1 MNTRIKFTTRTA
13 AAVFLTTIAAQA
25 GPYSTGLNDPANPH
39 DAPVPGFTGP
49 HGAGKARIPDGNDGF
64 QNPGNQVNPLFFAW
78 ASDYEDYARSDS
90 DAGFSDPSYALGP
103 VTGDNFDVVS
113 LGDLTAAQ
121 LNAAQNNPGR
131 ITLKFDKPIHD
142 LSGADF
148 VIFENAFISANNTGG
163 AGIGGVF
170 AELAYVEVS
179 ADGVNFHR
187 FNPASLTPSTV
198 GAYGS
203 LDPTN
208 VHNLAGKHVNAYGD
222 SWGTP
227 FDIAQ
232 TGLSQITHI
241 RLVDIPGRGDFKDG
255 AENPVYDAW
264 RTFGSGGFD
273 LEAVGSIST
282 LASFGEWPLLEG
294 LVAGTRGEADD
305 PDKDGIPNLL
315 EYAFAL
321 DPAKADAAGTGW
333 KLQLHT
339 DVTGT
344 FVEVVILRDERTV
357 DLVRDI
363 QVSED
368 LVVWTTL
375 ARSTA
380 GGSFLPQNGFSPL
393 VTNQRAGGI
402 ASVGVIREDRIRD
415 TRPVAGA
422 SKRFYQ
428 LKVTRM
434 AP

>member
-1 MNTRIKFTTRTA
+1 MKLRIHPVTRTA
-13 AAVFLTTIAAQA
+13 AFVVLTIAAAQA
-25 GPYSTGLNDPANPH
+25 GPYSTGLNDPANVH

-49 HGAGKARIPDGNDGF
+49 HGVGKARIPDGNDGF
-64 QNPGNQVNPLFFAW
+64 QNPGNRVNPLFFAW
-78 ASDYEDYARSDS
+78 ASECEDYTRSDS
-90 DAGFSDPSYALGP
+90 DAAFADPSYALGP

-113 LGDLTAAQ
+113 LGDLTATQ
-121 LNAAQNNPGR
+121 LNAASEPGR
-131 ITLKFDKPIHD
+131 ITLKFAQPIRD

-163 AGIGGVF
+163 TGIGGVF

-203 LDPTN
+203 IDPTN

-227 FDIAQ
+227 FDISQ
-232 TGLSQITHI
+232 TGLTEITHI

-255 AENPVYDAW
+255 AGNSIYDAW

-273 LEAVGSIST
+273 LDAVGSIST
-282 LASFGEWPLLEG
+282 PMTFGEWPLLAS
-294 LVAGTRGEADD
+294 LAPGTRGEADD

-321 DPAKADAAGTGW
+321 DPSTADAPGTGW
-333 KLQLHT
+333 RHQLHT
-339 DVTGT
+339 DGTGA
-344 FVEVVILRDERTV
+344 FVEVVTLRDERGT

-380 GGSFLPQNGFSPL
+380 GGPFVPQNGFLPL
-393 VTNQRAGGI
+393 VTEQRAGGI

-415 TRPVAGA
+415 TRPVSGS

>member
-1 MNTRIKFTTRTA
+1 MKLRIHPVTRA
-13 AAVFLTTIAAQA
+13 AAFAFLAVAAAQA
-25 GPYSTGLNDPANPH
+25 GPYSKGLNDPANVH

-49 HGAGKARIPDGNDGF
+49 HGVGKARIPDGNDGF
-64 QNPGNQVNPLFFAW
+64 QNPGNRVNPLFFAW
-78 ASDYEDYARSDS
+78 ASEYEDYARSDS
-90 DAGFSDPSYALGP
+90 DAGFSDASYAVGP

-113 LGDLTAAQ
+113 LGDLTATQ
-121 LNAAQNNPGR
+121 LNAAAEPGR
-131 ITLKFDKPIHD
+131 ITLKFAKPIRD

-163 AGIGGVF
+163 TGIGGVF

-203 LDPTN
+203 IDPTN

-232 TGLSQITHI
+232 TGLTEITHI

-255 AENPVYDAW
+255 SGNSIYDAW

-282 LASFGEWPLLEG
+282 PMTFGEWPLLG
-294 LVAGTRGEADD
+294 TLAPGTRGEADD

-321 DPAKADAAGTGW
+321 DPAAADAPGTGW
-333 KLQLHT
+333 SLQLHT
-339 DVTGT
+339 DGTGS
-344 FVEVVILRDERTV
+344 FVEVATLRDERGT

-368 LVVWTTL
+368 MAVWTTL

-380 GGSFLPQNGFSPL
+380 GGPFLPQEGFLPL
-393 VTNQRAGGI
+393 VTDQRSGSI

-415 TRPVAGA
+415 TRPVTGS

>member
-1 MNTRIKFTTRTA
+1 MNDRIHLKASTA
-13 AAVFLTTIAAQA
+13 AVVFLTIAAAQA
-25 GPYSTGLNDPANPH
+25 GPYSAGLNDPANIH

-49 HGAGKARIPDGNDGF
+49 HGEGKARIPDGNDGF
-64 QNPGNQVNPLFFAW
+64 QNPDNRVNPLFFAW
-78 ASDYEDYARSDS
+78 ASEYEDYARSDT
-90 DAGFSDPSYALGP
+90 DAGFGDPSYALGP

-113 LGDLTAAQ
+113 LGDLKAAE
-121 LNAAQNNPGR
+121 LDAGALPGR
-131 ITLKFDKPIHD
+131 ITLKFAKPIRD

-148 VIFENAFISANNTGG
+148 VIFENAFISAHSTGG
-163 AGIGGVF
+163 TGIGGVF

-179 ADGVNFHR
+179 ADGVNFVR

-203 LDPTN
+203 IDPTN

-232 TGLSQITHI
+232 TGLTEITHI

-282 LASFGEWPLLEG
+282 LMTFGEWPLLEG
-294 LVAGTRGEADD
+294 LAPGNRGEADD
-305 PDKDGIPNLL
+305 PDQDGIPNLL

-321 DPAKADAAGTGW
+321 DPSRADPPGTGW
-333 KLQLHT
+333 RHQLHT
-339 DVTGT
+339 DEGGSFMELLT
-344 FVEVVILRDERTV
+344 LRDERGT

-368 LVVWTTL
+368 MELWTTI

-380 GGSFLPQNGFSPL
+380 GGPFVPQNGFLPL
-393 VTNQRAGGI
+393 VTEQRAGGI

-415 TRPVAGA
+415 TRPISGSA
-422 SKRFYQ
+422 KRFYQ